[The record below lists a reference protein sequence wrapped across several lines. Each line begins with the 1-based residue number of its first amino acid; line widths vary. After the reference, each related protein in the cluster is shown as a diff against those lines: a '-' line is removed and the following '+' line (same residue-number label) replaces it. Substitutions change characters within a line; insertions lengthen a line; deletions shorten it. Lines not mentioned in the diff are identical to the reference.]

1 MNGLTLGGAVIGLGL
16 LAYVVI
22 DWAPRSVKALQKN
35 PSKYLASFLPILA
48 GYSFGAL
55 LVMCAGGL
63 VGWVVD
69 ATFWGTNWAGDAG
82 LVWGVGGQAG
92 DRLGTRGPAQLLTNG
107 GHGFVLVGVF
117 VFAAVCRK
125 SDDLRSR
132 LIPSAWAGLL
142 MGTVPGVLGALA
154 VPLATTA
161 NVSMAWLTT
170 ATLQ

>member
-1 MNGLTLGGAVIGLGL
+1 MGGAVIGLGL
-16 LAYVVI
+16 LAYVLI
-22 DWAPRSVKALQKN
+22 DWAPRSVHALQKQ
-35 PSKYLASFLPILA
+35 PAQYLSSLLPILA
-48 GYSFGAL
+48 GYCFGAL

-63 VGWVVD
+63 VGWAVD

-82 LVWGVGGQAG
+82 LVWGVGGEAG
-92 DRLGTRGPAQLLTNG
+92 DSLGTRGPGQLLTNG
-107 GHGFVLVGVF
+107 GHAMVLVLVF
-117 VFAAVCRK
+117 VFAASCRK

-142 MGTVPGVLGALA
+142 MGTAPGVLGALA
-154 VPLATTA
+154 VPLATSA